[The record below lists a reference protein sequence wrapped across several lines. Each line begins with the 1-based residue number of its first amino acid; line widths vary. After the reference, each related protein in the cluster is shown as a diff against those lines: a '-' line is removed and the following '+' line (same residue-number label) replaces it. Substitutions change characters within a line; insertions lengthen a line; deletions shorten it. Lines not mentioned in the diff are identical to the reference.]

1 MASVREAIPP
11 SSPEDIHAD
20 GSGHGLWQ
28 QRDILFPLTGI
39 DCMIVPRKEAGGKA
53 ISASTV
59 RKALQS
65 GDWAALETL
74 LPQTTLDYFR
84 SEEAEPVLQ
93 RIRNA
98 ANVVPR

>member
-1 MASVREAIPP
+1 M
-11 SSPEDIHAD
+11 
-20 GSGHGLWQ
+20 
-28 QRDILFPLTGI
+28 TGI
-39 DCMIVPRKEAGGKA
+39 DCVIVPRKEAGGKA

-84 SEEAEPVLQ
+84 SEEAEPTGATAHPKRGECRASL
-93 RIRNA
+93 RCFRPHRKA
-98 ANVVPR
+98 ASTQNDSDFDSIL